1 MTRKLLLAVAL
12 LATAFLVTAQERP
25 APTPKNPPLFKGDKP
40 KKDDGT
46 RTLRGVVRDPG
57 DNPVESAV
65 VKVKDTKT
73 LTIRSFI
80 TKADGSYI
88 FNGLSVN
95 IDYEVMAETRDGSAS
110 GTKTLSVYNTTKEP
124 VINLKVEPKKTESR
138 N

>member
-1 MTRKLLLAVAL
+1 MSRLLVIAIIASLAVL
-12 LATAFLVTAQERP
+12 TAQERP
-25 APTPKNPPLFKGDKP
+25 APTPKTPPLFKGDKP

-46 RTLRGVVRDPG
+46 RPLRGVVRDPG
-57 DNPVESAV
+57 DSPVEGAV

-95 IDYEVMAETRDGSAS
+95 VDYEVMAETRDGSTS
-110 GTKTLSVYNTTKEP
+110 PTKTLSVYNTTKEP
-124 VINLKVEPKKTESR
+124 IINLKVEPKK
-138 N
+138 